1 MQFNDVEMLKKG
13 KGKGKRKG
21 KGFPSIPFFTP
32 SLKHLREEKSTN
44 L

>member
-21 KGFPSIPFFTP
+21 KGFPPIPFFYAEFKV
-32 SLKHLREEKSTN
+32 LEKSTN

>member
-21 KGFPSIPFFTP
+21 KGFPPIPFFYAEFKA
-32 SLKHLREEKSTN
+32 LERGEVD
-44 L
+44 